1 MCKNTVYPI
10 HKRLLILFFVLSF
23 LYLCLLYR
31 PLNTVKMKKIF
42 LCLLTG
48 ALLTSCASGKELE
61 ALKAKH
67 EKTKE
72 ELLAVKTNLT
82 KCLVE
87 KDKYADQAK
96 SLEERVTELKE
107 DKKNALQQV
116 GDLTVLT
123 KGASDNMKESLA
135 QLGKKDKY
143 INKLR
148 AAASKKDSLNLLV
161 AFHLKK
167 ELQAGIDDQD
177 IEVNVEKTVVFIS
190 ISDKLL
196 FKSGSYTITDK
207 ASKVLEKVATVVN
220 GQPEM
225 DVMIEGHTDDTPM
238 KANAAIKDNWD
249 LSVKRSTAIVREL
262 QSKYNVAADR
272 LIAAG
277 RGSFAPLVKNDTP
290 ENRAKNRRTKIIILP
305 KLGQFFDLLDQKVE

>member
-1 MCKNTVYPI
+1 M
-10 HKRLLILFFVLSF
+10 KRVFLLFTITS
-23 LYLCLLYR
+23 LL
-31 PLNTVKMKKIF
+31 
-42 LCLLTG
+42 
-48 ALLTSCASGKELE
+48 ASCASTKELE
-61 ALKAKH
+61 AAKAAH

-72 ELLAVKTNLT
+72 ELLATKTNLT

-87 KDKYADQAK
+87 KERFQEKSALLQTTVDDLRKDKEK
-96 SLEERVTELKE
+96 TLK
-107 DKKNALQQV
+107 QV

-123 KGASDNMKESLA
+123 QGANDNIKETLA

-143 INKLR
+143 INKIR
-148 AAASKKDSLNLLV
+148 AAASKKDSLNLVV

-167 ELQAGIDDQD
+167 ELQAGIDDED

-196 FKSGSYTITDK
+196 FKSGSYTINEK

-225 DVMIEGHTDDTPM
+225 DVMIEGHTDDTPVGS
-238 KANAAIKDNWD
+238 NSSIKDNWD

-262 QSKYNVAADR
+262 QNKYKVAPSR

-277 RGSFAPLVKNDTP
+277 RSSFIPLVENNSP
-290 ENRAKNRRTKIIILP
+290 ANRAKNRRTKIIILP
-305 KLGQFFDLLDQKVE
+305 RLNQFFDLLDQKVD

>member
-1 MCKNTVYPI
+1 
-10 HKRLLILFFVLSF
+10 
-23 LYLCLLYR
+23 
-31 PLNTVKMKKIF
+31 MKKGF
-42 LCLLTG
+42 LLLALT
-48 ALLTSCASGKELE
+48 ALLASCASTKELE
-61 ALKAKH
+61 AVKAAH

-72 ELLAVKTNLT
+72 ELLATQTNLT

-87 KDKYADQAK
+87 KERFQEK
-96 SLEERVTELKE
+96 SDFLQTTIDDLRR
-107 DKKNALQQV
+107 DKKETLKQV

-123 KGASDNMKESLA
+123 QGANDNIKETLS
-135 QLGKKDKY
+135 QLSKKDKY
-143 INKLR
+143 INKIR
-148 AAASKKDSLNLLV
+148 AAASKKDSLNLVV

-167 ELQAGIDDQD
+167 ELQDGIDDED

-207 ASKVLEKVATVVN
+207 ASKVLQKVATVVN

-225 DVMIEGHTDDTPM
+225 DVMVEGHTDDTPVS
-238 KANAAIKDNWD
+238 NNSSLKDNWD

-262 QSKYNVAADR
+262 QSKYDVAPSR

-277 RGSFAPLVKNDTP
+277 RSSYLPLV
-290 ENRAKNRRTKIIILP
+290 ENNSPANKAKNRRTKIIILP
-305 KLGQFFDLLDQKVE
+305 RLNQFFDLLDQKVE